1 MNKNK
6 SFLFGLFLVFS
17 FVSIATP
24 ALADPDKD
32 TTPVPLPGQE
42 STTQTGLTYQLL
54 EKIPGTDGLNGSD
67 LPGYLKAIY
76 RMALIIVTLSAVF
89 MLSVGGFMYLTSAGN
104 TASINSAKGIIWD
117 SLIGLVI
124 ALSAWLVLNVINPDL
139 VGGNV
144 ESTFS
149 PVPTDTGAPIGALPS
164 GSDQELARKILGM
177 SSIQFSSSCTCKSPA
192 GPVCPRNSI
201 ADVAEGKL
209 TAKCSN
215 GCASKGTAGCTENAT
230 GLNNRMLAAIV
241 AVGEKHQFTITSV
254 SGGPHSPTSKHFTGN
269 AIDIVP
275 ANQTLM
281 EAFVQAGAMAPAGTP
296 IQSCQTAGNKAC
308 GSGQGAS
315 MCEDKN
321 GKNVGCASQSGADH
335 IHLIF

>member
-17 FVSIATP
+17 FIGTSTP
-24 ALADPDKD
+24 AMADLWGNTPDGSAS
-32 TTPVPLPGQE
+32 TS
-42 STTQTGLTYQLL
+42 STTSTGLPYQLL

-76 RMALIIVTLSAVF
+76 RIALIVVTLSAVL

-104 TASINSAKGIIWD
+104 TASISSAKGIIWD

-139 VGGNV
+139 VGGDV

-149 PVPTDTGAPIGALPS
+149 PVPTDTSAPIGALPS
-164 GSDQELARKILGM
+164 GSDQELARKILDK
-177 SSIQFSSSCTCKSPA
+177 SSIQFSSSCSCKSPA

-201 ADVAEGKL
+201 ADVAEGKR

-215 GCASKGTAGCTENAT
+215 GCATKGTAGCTENAT
-230 GLNNRMLAAIV
+230 GLSNRMLAAIL
-241 AVGEKHQFTITSV
+241 AVGERHQFTITSV
-254 SGGPHSPTSKHFTGN
+254 TGGSHSPTSKHFSGN
-269 AIDIVP
+269 AIDISPV
-275 ANQTLM
+275 NQTLM
-281 EAFVQAGAMAPAGTP
+281 EAFVQAGAIAPAGSP
-296 IQSCQTAGNKAC
+296 IQSCQAAGNKAC
-308 GSGQGAS
+308 GSGNGAS
-315 MCEDKN
+315 MCEKN
-321 GKNVGCASQSGADH
+321 GINVGCNSGAGDH
-335 IHLIF
+335 IHLIFP

>member
-17 FVSIATP
+17 FIGTSAP
-24 ALADPDKD
+24 AMADIWGNTSDGSAPA
-32 TTPVPLPGQE
+32 
-42 STTQTGLTYQLL
+42 QTGLTYQLL

-76 RMALIIVTLSAVF
+76 RIALIIVTLSAVL

-104 TASINSAKGIIWD
+104 TASISSAKSIIWD

-124 ALSAWLVLNVINPDL
+124 ALSAWLILNVINPDL
-139 VGGNV
+139 VGGDV
-144 ESTFS
+144 QSTFS
-149 PVPTDTGAPIGALPS
+149 PTPSTPGNTGGGIGALPT
-164 GSDQELARKILGM
+164 GSDSDLAYKILANRSISLNATGSC
-177 SSIQFSSSCTCKSPA
+177 SSASGEVTPQK
-192 GPVCPRNSI
+192 NI
-201 ADVAEGKL
+201 ADISQGKK
-209 TAKCSN
+209 AAVCSN
-215 GCASKGTAGCTENAT
+215 NCAGKGAAGCTDNASN
-230 GLNNRMLAAIV
+230 LSNRMLAAIV
-241 AVGEKHQFTITSV
+241 AVGEKHQFTITSI

-281 EAFVQAGAMAPAGTP
+281 EAFVQAGAITPAGSP
-296 IQSCQTAGNKAC
+296 IPSCQTAGNKAC

-315 MCEDKN
+315 MCEN
-321 GKNVGCASQSGADH
+321 RAGKNVGCAPQSGADH